1 MEWLLRDRPWDGE
14 GFDCSLTLAY
24 LGLLLCDTLRGIVC
38 SKSIID
44 ETIKARSIKSR
55 EADVFL
61 VIG

>member
-1 MEWLLRDRPWDGE
+1 MERLLRDRAWDGKS
-14 GFDCSLTLAY
+14 FDCSLILTY
-24 LGLLLCDTLRGIVC
+24 LGLFLCDTLRGIVC
-38 SKSIID
+38 SESIID